1 MSKTFVIAGRV
12 LLLCA
17 SAARTAGA
25 MTDNE
30 TVKAHVPFAFHVGAT
45 AMPAGDYTLK
55 PVDMITPNLLEI
67 RGTNPIGPVA
77 VFLGVPTDSGHHSE
91 PELVF
96 DDVGKEKFLRAI
108 LLPNQTGVRLP
119 ETHAEIEIAR
129 EVAARAHPTPAPA
142 D

>member
-1 MSKTFVIAGRV
+1 MSKTFVIAGV

-25 MTDNE
+25 MTENE

-55 PVDMITPNLLEI
+55 SVDMITPSLVEI

-77 VFLGVPTDSGHHSE
+77 VFLGVPTDGGQRSE

-96 DDVGKEKFLRAI
+96 DDVGKDKFLRAI

-119 ETHAEIEIAR
+119 KTRAEIEVAR
-129 EVAARAHPTPAPA
+129 ELGARARPAPAPA

>member
-1 MSKTFVIAGRV
+1 MS
-12 LLLCA
+12 
-17 SAARTAGA
+17 
-25 MTDNE
+25 TDG
-30 TVKAHVPFAFHVGAT
+30 TS
-45 AMPAGDYTLK
+45 PAPIK

-108 LLPNQTGVRLP
+108 LLPNRTGVALP